1 MTGVSDLE
9 IVWVDV
15 SGAVSAVGVGERRL
29 ISSGIQDGGMM
40 SMALTPGGLSLID
53 AVATLPE
60 DYALSGPMQIE
71 VLTLDGTPFIASY
84 GADGAALSGYR
95 MNDTGTFADTVS
107 YDGDVALGAV
117 VALEVI
123 THPDGNT
130 LMFTSDV
137 QGSGLSCWHVGSDGG
152 LYYLGTLPTVSGP
165 MTTLPDLAQAQIN
178 GQPYLLTL
186 SAVDNSLTSY
196 AVGSD
201 GALTQAAQLGASDG
215 LGIAAP
221 QAVEV
226 VVMNGQSFA
235 LVAAG
240 GSSSI
245 SVIALDPDGDLR
257 MVDHVIDDLNT
268 RFANLSTFEV
278 IEVNDRIM
286 VLAGGGDDGLS
297 LLTLLPNGRLLHLE
311 SFADT
316 NDTNLTNVQAITA
329 DYANGVLDIFAAGG
343 GDIGITYLQADTGVL
358 DAAIYGTDGGDTLTG
373 TWRSDLIIGGA
384 GNDVINGGLG
394 ADILMDGAGTDTLT
408 GGSGADMFVFNQDGA
423 RDVITDFNPSQDR
436 IDLSEFGRFYTLAGM
451 GVQATSNGA
460 ILTIDGEELQIITEN
475 GDPLDLY
482 SVSMQNLFNLGH
494 IEVLQIE
501 DDPPGLDITRQGS
514 SGADVL
520 DGGDGDDQLFGNG
533 GNDELDGMAGADTL
547 YGGAGH
553 DTLDGGTGSDSL
565 FGGNGDD
572 WLSGGAGYDV
582 VDGGN
587 GMDWL
592 YGGLGGDEL
601 RGGAGLDS
609 LWGED
614 GNDILLGDDGD
625 DWLDGGTGNDT
636 LNGGAGHDTLWGGD
650 GADRLIGL
658 EGDDEIY
665 GGYGI
670 DEVDGNTGVDHIFGG
685 FGNDTLRGGD
695 GDDVIDGGHG
705 ADRIVGGTGFNTLSF
720 ATATY
725 GLLADLDVR
734 YASLMTGF
742 AEGDDYVGLKGLVG
756 SDFNDNLRG
765 ALGDNILE
773 GGAGN
778 DWVFGRWGS
787 DSLFGGS
794 GDDTL
799 LGGAGADYI
808 DGGDGIDTL
817 NLRESYVGVRIDLMD
832 PSVNTGIGVGDTYV
846 SIENISGSRRGT
858 GDSLRGND
866 VANVIDGREGNDYL
880 FGRGGDDTL
889 DGGVGDDV
897 LNGGDGA
904 DTFVFNAG
912 SDLVQDFDISQGDM
926 LMFDA
931 DLWGGGA
938 RTTTEIMSYA
948 QDIGTAVEFTF
959 DGGHS
964 ITLSDVSDLFGLE
977 DYLLIL

>member
-1 MTGVSDLE
+1 MSIFTVVETFLGPNELYVTGVSDLE

-215 LGIAAP
+215 LGIAVP

-533 GNDELDGMAGADTL
+533 GNDELSGMAGADVL
-547 YGGAGH
+547 YGGNGF
-553 DTLDGGTGSDSL
+553 DTVYGGAADDSLTGDEGADVLYGGDGADRMAGGTWSDSL
-565 FGGNGDD
+565 YGGDGDD
-572 WLSGGAGYDV
+572 WLSGGDAHDLLLGEDGDDDLFGGSGRDIMYGGAGNDRF
-582 VDGGN
+582 DGGLWSDSLF
-587 GMDWL
+587 GEDGEDSLFGSWGDDTL
-592 YGGLGGDEL
+592 YGG
-601 RGGAGLDS
+601 
-609 LWGED
+609 
-614 GNDILLGDDGD
+614 DGD
-625 DWLDGGTGNDT
+625 DI
-636 LNGGAGHDTLWGGD
+636 LNGGGTNDSLYGDAGNDVLIGDVGRDTLWGG
-650 GADRLIGL
+650 A
-658 EGDDEIY
+658 
-665 GGYGI
+665 
-670 DEVDGNTGVDHIFGG
+670 
-685 FGNDTLRGGD
+685 
-695 GDDVIDGGHG
+695 
-705 ADRIVGGTGFNTLSF
+705 
-720 ATATY
+720 
-725 GLLADLDVR
+725 
-734 YASLMTGF
+734 
-742 AEGDDYVGLKGLVG
+742 
-756 SDFNDNLRG
+756 
-765 ALGDNILE
+765 
-773 GGAGN
+773 
-778 DWVFGRWGS
+778 
-787 DSLFGGS
+787 

-799 LGGAGADYI
+799 NADSWTDFLY
-808 DGGDGIDTL
+808 GGD
-817 NLRESYVGVRIDLMD
+817 
-832 PSVNTGIGVGDTYV
+832 
-846 SIENISGSRRGT
+846 
-858 GDSLRGND
+858 
-866 VANVIDGREGNDYL
+866 
-880 FGRGGDDTL
+880 GDDTL
-889 DGGVGDDV
+889 DGGDGHDTLFGGAGDDHLIGGENRDRLLGEDGNDALYGGTWSDLIFGGAGDDLIFGGISDDGLSGGDGDDV
-897 LNGGDGA
+897 MYGGDGRDNVLGGKGNDVLFGGTWADTLVGGDGDDTFDGGAGGDVLTGGDGA
-904 DTFVFNAG
+904 DVFVFTEG
-912 SDLVQDFDISQGDM
+912 HDRITDFDNTSDRLG
-926 LMFDA
+926 FAA
-931 DLWGGGA
+931 DLWDGA
-938 RTTTEIMSYA
+938 VPTLEELNNATTRVGDDLVISFDATTSLTLE
-948 QDIGTAVEFTF
+948 GFT
-959 DGGHS
+959 
-964 ITLSDVSDLFGLE
+964 DLAS
-977 DYLLIL
+977 LLLTIDLL